1 MGTAAHAFL
10 PVARKCL
17 DTLYEL
23 NSQLTLKVVNQH
35 RDVSKTMLFQMRGT
49 VGDAADAA
57 AKELGVFMT
66 LPTFSDR
73 CGHIMRRAD
82 SLVSMLNGETV
93 ELVNID
99 VKSVSDASVISADK
113 TSD

>member
-1 MGTAAHAFL
+1 MGTAVHFPSSVSPL
-10 PVARKCL
+10 ARKCL

-23 NSQLTLKVVNQH
+23 SSQLSLKVVNQH
-35 RDVSKTMLFQMRGT
+35 RDVSRTFCFKMKGT
-49 VGDAADAA
+49 VGEAADTA

-73 CGHIMRRAD
+73 CGHILRRTD

-93 ELVNID
+93 ELVNIEGFD
-99 VKSVSDASVISADK
+99 PCEESPRS
-113 TSD
+113 